1 MPQTTTRKVACA
13 AHTFRT
19 GSGDNAENHVAVFG
33 EIVEV
38 PDDQRTADFTEK
50 GYLVDPDTDLDPVS
64 AATAAAPGSP
74 VTGKTSTGGTQSTA
88 VVTAEQLQAMSSE
101 EAQAFLAAHPDATV
115 RLADLLDASAGDDA
129 DDDDDEPGPG
139 VAGEPLSAER
149 LASMDVGEVKAHL
162 AENPDQAQHVRSLE
176 QTGKARKG
184 VLELTE

>member
-1 MPQTTTRKVACA
+1 MPPTTTRKVACA

-38 PDDQRTADFTEK
+38 PDDARTKDFTEK
-50 GYLVDPDTDLDPVS
+50 GYLVDPDTNLDPVS
-64 AATAAAPGSP
+64 AATAATPGSP

-88 VVTAEQLQAMSSE
+88 VVTAAQLQAMSSE

-129 DDDDDEPGPG
+129 DEVEPGPG
-139 VAGEPLSAER
+139 DAGGLLSAER
-149 LASMDVGEVKAHL
+149 LAAMDVGEVKAHL
-162 AENPDQAQHVRSLE
+162 AENPDQADHVRSLE